1 MILHTGIALGATLV
15 VLAGAL
21 AVLQYREK
29 VCQRSSFNRSGEIFH
44 SFQVEDDRERKVQAQ
59 AFHYDAL

>member
-1 MILHTGIALGATLV
+1 MILHTGIALAITLV
-15 VLAGAL
+15 VLAGIL

-29 VCQRSSFNRSGEIFH
+29 L
-44 SFQVEDDRERKVQAQ
+44 EDDRERKLQAQ